1 MTIDHEW
8 LLSMSGW
15 FIGKRNVE
23 PAMNEI
29 LARFS
34 EEPDP
39 DIEWTLQ
46 DICEQSRRIIRKWD
60 NMGK

>member
-8 LLSMSGW
+8 LLSVPGW
-15 FIGKRNVE
+15 LIGKRNVE
-23 PAMNEI
+23 QAMNEI
-29 LARFS
+29 LARFP

-39 DIEWTLQ
+39 DIELTLQ
-46 DICEQSRRIIRKWD
+46 DIWEQFCRIIRKWD

>member
-8 LLSMSGW
+8 LLSVPDW

-23 PAMNEI
+23 QAMNEI

-34 EEPDP
+34 EEPAP

-60 NMGK
+60 NVDK